1 VTTAR
6 LNKLTELFDG
16 GKLVTDVGT
25 VLSLEDARL
34 AHEMLAEPR
43 HPAAISAS
51 TRPLGSLT
59 TNCSLEERT
68 AKILSLT
75 QRAVEPRPLFRAT
88 ATVTPGRDVSVATSC
103 A

>member
-1 VTTAR
+1 VDVTTAR

-43 HPAAISAS
+43 H
-51 TRPLGSLT
+51 RRG
-59 TNCSLEERT
+59 
-68 AKILSLT
+68 KIVLSVDSRL
-75 QRAVEPRPLFRAT
+75 
-88 ATVTPGRDVSVATSC
+88 C
-103 A
+103 